1 MENENVHPTLGAVIP
16 SAKGRKVAYA
26 LYALVAFA
34 VGNTV
39 VFFAATQTDVP
50 SWLIGAVAVVN
61 NIAPVFGAVAI
72 ANAPSTPKKLKA
84 IEAAEP
90 VAVEAEPV
98 AMHASQNIPD
108 PE

>member
-1 MENENVHPTLGAVIP
+1 MEDEKVHPLLGAVIP
-16 SAKGRKVAYA
+16 SSRGRKIAYA
-26 LYALVAFA
+26 LYGLAAFV

-39 VFFAATQTDVP
+39 VYFAATQTDVP

-72 ANAPSTPKKLKA
+72 ANIPSTPKQAKA
-84 IEAAEP
+84 IEVP
-90 VAVEAEPV
+90 VVEAEPV